1 MGSSFCQK
9 IQELFVSSVV
19 LSTDGEGCNSFG
31 IKNNTKLDSK
41 SGNIGVR
48 YWKCDESCV
57 YDAHY
62 ISNTG
67 HI

>member
-31 IKNNTKLDSK
+31 IKKKKNKIRLK
-41 SGNIGVR
+41 V
-48 YWKCDESCV
+48 W
-57 YDAHY
+57 
-62 ISNTG
+62 
-67 HI
+67 

>member
-9 IQELFVSSVV
+9 IQELFISSVE

-31 IKNNTKLDSK
+31 IKKKLDSK
-41 SGNIGVR
+41 SPNIDVR
-48 YWKCDESCV
+48 YWKCDERCV

-67 HI
+67 HV